1 MKKRVAIVGL
11 LAGLAALVYWVVKN
25 VKVQVFKLDDEDDD
39 EEDEGADAAGLAPEP
54 GAARAAGLRYGVRS
68 DDGLAILNMPEGYT
82 RERSV

>member
-1 MKKRVAIVGL
+1 MNKKVAIVGL

-39 EEDEGADAAGLAPEP
+39 EENEGADAAESVPEP

-68 DDGLAILNMPEGYT
+68 DDGLAVLDMPEGYT